1 MRTISQLIDILC
13 RWRRANA
20 RKKIELAI
28 ELYSMPMNGAFFMI
42 DLDRFKQINETAEIL
57 KPVFCEDDIIGRMG
71 GDEFCV
77 FYTGRNRDEILEAKA
92 AKICEEARKI
102 LPAREGKAGTS
113 ESIGIAKGYGNEEFS
128 ELYRRADR
136 ALYVQKF
143 QYGKDGYTIY
153 EQLDEENE

>member
-1 MRTISQLIDILC
+1 
-13 RWRRANA
+13 
-20 RKKIELAI
+20 
-28 ELYSMPMNGAFFMI
+28 MNGAFFMI

-57 KPVFCEDDIIGRMG
+57 KSVFCEDDIIGRMG

-77 FYTGRNRDEILEAKA
+77 FYTG
-92 AKICEEARKI
+92 
-102 LPAREGKAGTS
+102 S
-113 ESIGIAKGYGNEEFS
+113 AKGYGNEEFS

-143 QYGKDGYTIY
+143 QHGKDGYTIY